1 MGTPKTFGW
10 LEVDLIAERL
20 AEVNPG
26 TDPLTVK
33 FVDLRRMVQGL
44 PGFQEQAGHS
54 VNEKILETIQMLWHE
69 EFEDLKTDE
78 DD

>member
-1 MGTPKTFGW
+1 MGNPKAFGW
-10 LEVDLIAERL
+10 LEVGLIAERL
-20 AEVNPG
+20 SAAHPS

-33 FVDLRRMVQGL
+33 FVDLRRMVQSL
-44 PGFQEQAGHS
+44 PGFEEHAGHS
-54 VNEKILETIQMLWHE
+54 VNEKILETIQMLWLE